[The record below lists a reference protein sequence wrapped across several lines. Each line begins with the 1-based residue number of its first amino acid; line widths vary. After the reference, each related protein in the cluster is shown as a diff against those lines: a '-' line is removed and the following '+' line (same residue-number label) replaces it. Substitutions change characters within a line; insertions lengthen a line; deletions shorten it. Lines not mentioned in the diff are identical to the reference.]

1 MDTDRNGSKVKNP
14 PAKSKRHSRRKIMKK
29 VLLAV
34 GLLLLVA
41 ATGAFAQGP
50 FADVPTDHWA
60 YDAVNELQEAGIVI
74 GYPDGTFGGRR
85 AMTRYE
91 FAVAV
96 ARMIPIIEQRVA
108 GSIEGQPGQPGPQG
122 PQGPAGPAGQGVSS
136 EQLAAIQRLVN
147 EFRDEIAALGVDVDA
162 LKRDVASLAARV
174 DAIEREIRRVRW
186 EGDVDLFAVA
196 TSHDTG
202 VPFDRDGRLLQ
213 VPGAAAGELINSV
226 SFIRDADLKITG
238 SLTPSFT
245 VFSDISYGNY
255 LPAYLGGVITD
266 YVGTERTTQS
276 RTPGPGFSN
285 TDSFFPYYLYAEAGF
300 GSGSL
305 QVGRVPMQF
314 TPYTLKL
321 IDVDSYTINNK
332 LESGNYPLDGGKL
345 DWKLGGVGLTFV
357 AAKTDQNSLL
367 GPGLVSQPTIALY
380 DNSLDGI
387 TPTVGGAPFHAAGG
401 HAAGGL
407 ATTTQMAGARAVIG
421 TPFKGNLGLSYIQA
435 VGPVATTATV
445 GLPTSYDTAD
455 IMGVD
460 GRWQFGRFML
470 AAEWARTETSGDAG
484 VPDIDENNDAIDAA
498 LGFGLGKLGINVGW
512 RSVENNF
519 AGPGFWTKVGMW
531 TNPTNIEGPYLNLS
545 YGLKA
550 NLNLVANGAFYEGA
564 NTVAGLPAVI
574 DTGDDELWK
583 ADLGLRWGI
592 SGANSLNLGYEFVRW
607 SPDGGDDTD
616 ETYLTI
622 GWGYQINPSAGFNIG
637 YQIIDYSPS
646 GAIAP
651 YGTADYKGAV
661 AVAQF
666 KARF

>member
-1 MDTDRNGSKVKNP
+1 
-14 PAKSKRHSRRKIMKK
+14 MKK
-29 VLLAV
+29 VLLGV
-34 GLLLLVA
+34 GLLLLL
-41 ATGAFAQGP
+41 ATAAFAQGP

-91 FAVAV
+91 FAVAI
-96 ARMIPIIEQRVA
+96 ARMIPVIEQRI
-108 GSIEGQPGQPGPQG
+108 IESGVTPSQPGVTQEQFKALE
-122 PQGPAGPAGQGVSS
+122 QRVTALEQKPAQTVSTVTP
-136 EQLAAIQRLVN
+136 EQLQAIQRLVN

-174 DAIEREIRRVRW
+174 DALEKEVRRFRW
-186 EGDVDLFAVA
+186 EGDVNPFVVA
-196 TSHDTG
+196 TSHDTR
-202 VPFDRDGRLLQ
+202 VPFDRDGRVLQ
-213 VPGAAAGELINSV
+213 LPGPAAGELINSV

-238 SLTPSFT
+238 SLSPSFT

-255 LPAYLGGVITD
+255 LPAYLGGVIND
-266 YVGTERTTQS
+266 YVGTERTDQS

-300 GSGSL
+300 GNGSL

-321 IDVDSYTINNK
+321 IDVDSYTVNDK
-332 LESGNYPLDGGKL
+332 LDSGDYPLDGGKL
-345 DWKLGGVGLTFV
+345 NWKLGSVGLTLV

-367 GPGLVSQPTIALY
+367 GPAGLVAQPTIALY
-380 DNSLDGI
+380 DDSPDGI
-387 TPTVGGAPFHAAGG
+387 TPTIVGAPFHAAGG

-407 ATTTQMAGARAVIG
+407 DTTTQMAGARAVIG
-421 TPFKGNLGLSYIQA
+421 TPFKGNLGLTFLQVA
-435 VGPVATTATV
+435 GPVATDATE
-445 GLPTSYDTAD
+445 YDTVD

-460 GRWQFGRFML
+460 GRWQFGRFIL
-470 AAEWARTETSGDAG
+470 AAEWAMTKTSGDAG
-484 VPDIDENNDAIDAA
+484 AADIDEDNNAIDAS

-512 RSVENNF
+512 RSIENNF
-519 AGPGFWTKVGMW
+519 AAPGFWTKVGMW
-531 TNPTNIEGPYLNLS
+531 TNPTNIEGPYINLTYGIKSNLS
-545 YGLKA
+545 
-550 NLNLVANGAFYEGA
+550 LVANGAFYEGA
-564 NTVAGLPAVI
+564 NAVATLPDVI
-574 DTGDDELWK
+574 DDTDDELWK
-583 ADLGLRWGI
+583 ADIGLRWGI

-607 SPDGGDDTD
+607 SPTDGDDTD